1 MKYEVTNITNTT
13 YVGVVKIKSK
23 ETLNV
28 TKEVYTYL
36 ESTFS
41 KFNKFEFKTT
51 GTKEVTN
58 KTEKALDKK
67 DKDITSKDKDTFVK
81 PTRQKKTK

>member
-1 MKYEVTNITNTT
+1 MKYEVTNISNTT
-13 YVGVVKIKSK
+13 YVGVIKIKSK
-23 ETLNV
+23 ETLSV

-36 ESTFS
+36 ESTFG

-51 GTKEVTN
+51 GTKEDSSKIE
-58 KTEKALDKK
+58 KTLDKK
-67 DKDITSKDKDTFVK
+67 DKEISNKTKETFVK